1 MPGQTM
7 EYQTE
12 VKAVATS
19 QRYRDVRKVLWIVLF
34 LNYFVCA
41 MKLTVGYLAR
51 SASMVAD
58 GFHSLSDGSSNI
70 VGLVGMRVAAQ
81 PVDKDHPYGH
91 AKFETLTAIGIAAM
105 LFFVA
110 IEILKS
116 TWERLW
122 NPVAPTVGP
131 LQFAVMIGTMVINF
145 LVTRYESSRGRALK
159 SEVLTSDAAHTMTD
173 LYVSAS
179 VLISLLAV
187 KLGYP
192 VVDLLASLVIAVLI
206 VKAGIEI
213 VTASS
218 RVLCDAAVLEPDEVA
233 AVVGQIDGVD
243 SCSKIRTRGRE
254 DQTYLDLH
262 VQVAKEMDLS
272 GVHDLTHEIDMK
284 LKSHFANIAETAVH
298 IEPAAKSSPVAHSP
312 QPTE

>member
-1 MPGQTM
+1 MSGQTM
-7 EYQTE
+7 EYQAE
-12 VKAVATS
+12 VTAVATS
-19 QRYRDVRKVLWIVLF
+19 QRYRDVKQVLWIVLF

-41 MKLTVGYLAR
+41 VKLIVGYLAR

-70 VGLVGMRVAAQ
+70 VGLVGMGMAAQ

-91 AKFETLTAIGIAAM
+91 AKFETLTSIGIAAM

-110 IEILKS
+110 VEILKS
-116 TWERLW
+116 TWEKLW
-122 NPVAPTVGP
+122 NPVVPTVGP

-145 LVTRYESSRGRALK
+145 LVTRYESSRGKALK
-159 SEVLTSDAAHTMTD
+159 SEVLISDAAHTMTD

-179 VLISLLAV
+179 VLISLVAV

-192 VVDLLASLVIAVLI
+192 VVDLVASLVIAVLI

-213 VTASS
+213 VSASS
-218 RVLCDAAVLEPDEVA
+218 RVLCDAAVLDPDEVA
-233 AVVGQIDGVD
+233 AVVTQIDGVA

-262 VQVAKEMDLS
+262 VQVAKELDLA
-272 GVHDLTHEIDMK
+272 GVHDLTHEIDTK
-284 LKSHFANIAETAVH
+284 LKAHFDNIAETAVH
-298 IEPAAKSSPVAHSP
+298 VEPAAGTAVVRSR
-312 QPTE
+312 